1 MVRPRWSIATPS
13 CGISR
18 TQWAS
23 AEHDAGP
30 PGGGASGSQRP
41 ARRPGPCLWPTRG
54 RPHGDG
60 ESRPGGARP
69 SSQDPRPPCVYRP
82 YGTSQVQRQHT
93 RRPATVD
100 HGVPRIGHHSELLGE
115 LVSGVS
121 SGVARAGAAPARI
134 LVAGTRRHRGQY
146 AGDEGG
152 GPALRQGAGLD
163 LPSRARSGWEDQCPV
178 RRRGSPDDVR
188 HRPGWAGCRLC
199 RWTSRVGECVS
210 PGAHHGLAGRA
221 GPASGH
227 PMTARRDVLLWL
239 ATVLAIPGPLA
250 CFSEAQPRRLIKIGA
265 LTESWGPTP
274 AIVGLRDGLQELG
287 YRENQDF
294 AIGVRFV
301 QGNLAELPEA
311 ARALARQGVDVI
323 VTSGGDHSTKAAQQ
337 ATTQI
342 PIVFL
347 EATDPVGAGFVK
359 SLARPGGN
367 ITGTADL
374 GFELVPKGLEI
385 FRELVP
391 RLKRVLLVYDATN
404 DVAVSQLQAYRDA
417 TQRLGLKLIER
428 PVRTEDEARA
438 AISAIRKSE
447 VDGIFSPRM
456 LSQNIPGLILE
467 IAPRRGIPSMFEAP
481 FYVER
486 AGLASYGAD
495 KQALGRQAA
504 RLVDKILKGARPADI
519 PVEQATKFEL
529 AINLKAAKAL
539 GLTIPPSMLARAD
552 RLIQ

>member
-1 MVRPRWSIATPS
+1 MTA
-13 CGISR
+13 
-18 TQWAS
+18 
-23 AEHDAGP
+23 
-30 PGGGASGSQRP
+30 
-41 ARRPGPCLWPTRG
+41 
-54 RPHGDG
+54 
-60 ESRPGGARP
+60 
-69 SSQDPRPPCVYRP
+69 
-82 YGTSQVQRQHT
+82 
-93 RRPATVD
+93 
-100 HGVPRIGHHSELLGE
+100 
-115 LVSGVS
+115 
-121 SGVARAGAAPARI
+121 
-134 LVAGTRRHRGQY
+134 HRG
-146 AGDEGG
+146 
-152 GPALRQGAGLD
+152 
-163 LPSRARSGWEDQCPV
+163 
-178 RRRGSPDDVR
+178 
-188 HRPGWAGCRLC
+188 
-199 RWTSRVGECVS
+199 
-210 PGAHHGLAGRA
+210 
-221 GPASGH
+221 
-227 PMTARRDVLLWL
+227 VLLAL
-239 ATVLAIPGPLA
+239 AIVLAIPGPLVRV
-250 CFSEAQPRRLIKIGA
+250 SEAQPRRLIKIGA

-311 ARALARQGVDVI
+311 ARALARQGVDLI
-323 VTSGGDHSTKAAQQ
+323 VTSGGDHSTRAAQQ

-347 EATDPVGAGFVK
+347 EGTDPIGAGFVK

-391 RLKRVLLVYDATN
+391 SLKRVLLVYDATN
-404 DVAVSQLQAYRDA
+404 DVAVSQLRAYRDA
-417 TQRLGLKLIER
+417 TQRLGLKLVER

-467 IAPRRGIPSMFEAP
+467 IAPKRAIPTMFETP

-486 AGLASYGAD
+486 NGLASYGAD
-495 KQALGRQAA
+495 KYALGHQAA

-529 AINLKAAKAL
+529 VISLKAARAL
-539 GLTIPPSMLARAD
+539 GLTIPPSMLLRAD